1 VEYVREDDYFPSLF
15 AGNSVSQLAEIDLKA
30 AGVEGVCGATMTS
43 MAVARGIKLA
53 AAESLRPE
61 TPRPPSKAVRWK
73 LSLRDRGTILVLVL
87 GLILGFTNL
96 RGRKWVRIPFQV
108 LLIGYLGFINGDL
121 VSQALLVGW
130 AKHGVPWQ
138 SAAGLTLLSAAAVMI
153 PIFSKHNV
161 YCHQLCPHG
170 AAQQLLRNR
179 LPWQLSL
186 PRPVVNGLSAIP
198 AVLLGLVIAIPM
210 LSWSFSL
217 VNLEPFDAYVFRVA
231 GTATIAIFLGGL
243 VASLFVPMAYC
254 RFGCPTGA
262 LLSYLR
268 FHGQSDRLGR
278 KDAFAVGL
286 LAMALLMF
294 ATTS

>member
-1 VEYVREDDYFPSLF
+1 
-15 AGNSVSQLAEIDLKA
+15 
-30 AGVEGVCGATMTS
+30 
-43 MAVARGIKLA
+43 VARGIKLA

-61 TPRPPSKAVRWK
+61 KTQTLPKSSRWK
-73 LSLRDRGTILVLVL
+73 LSFRDGGTILVLVL
-87 GLILGFTNL
+87 GLVLGFTNL

-262 LLSYLR
+262 LLGYLR

-278 KDAFAVGL
+278 TDAFAVGL